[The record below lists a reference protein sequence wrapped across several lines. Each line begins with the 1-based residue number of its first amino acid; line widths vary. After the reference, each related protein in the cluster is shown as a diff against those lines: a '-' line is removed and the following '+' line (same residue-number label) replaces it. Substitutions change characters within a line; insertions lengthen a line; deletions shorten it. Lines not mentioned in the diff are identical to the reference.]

1 MLLKCCGLSKAKTK
15 FQNGGMVSEKKK
27 QHQIKNQTDIGELLD
42 FELVYSA
49 YCGEAQ

>member
-1 MLLKCCGLSKAKTK
+1 MEGRD
-15 FQNGGMVSEKKK
+15 SEKYP
-27 QHQIKNQTDIGELLD
+27 NLGELLD